1 MAEANPNE
9 KTITQVGLTSDSQ
22 AEVDKIADMVDK
34 FNRYHKGIY
43 VSLTIDEVPPQER
56 SSTSGRFKL
65 LFEFANRD
73 AQRAFWFG
81 NF

>member
-1 MAEANPNE
+1 MAEVNPNE

-22 AEVDKIADMVDK
+22 EQVDDIANKVDK
-34 FNRYHKGIY
+34 FNRHHQGIF

-56 SSTSGRFKL
+56 SSTSGKFKL

-73 AQRAFWFG
+73 AQKAFWFG
-81 NF
+81 NW